1 MSFDYYAAK
10 GKVLL
15 DAITRKGQTAKPE
28 DRVAALRPDTKPLPP
43 ELVHP
48 VLEIATDKRTAGI
61 WFGDWRTQSRPTHSG
76 ISRIEKAIFTPDINL
91 TLLPVGSWYVDI
103 VFTLKKPLLSKDD
116 HLFYPTENPFRKD
129 RAFQFPVYP
138 GSSWKGCLRS
148 AFLEAHGPEA
158 AKPRET
164 LFGSDPPGSG
174 STKDRELRQ
183 GRLTFF
189 STCFTA
195 TDAKLDWAVI
205 NPHDRRKR
213 TGTPVFYECVP
224 VGAQGRFS
232 LLYVPFDSHPAHA
245 VSDSLNLLTMLAEP
259 LQYVLGI
266 KGFGAKTSSGFGV
279 VRDKLPSGQIRF
291 LHQPRAAQPVPVQET
306 KPLPAFQYLTEEQLS
321 KMGAK
326 RQKEYHRAR
335 LAHEEAQAKDAAP
348 PAAATTPPPRELVQR
363 IEHLSKLQAAI
374 ALLEKP

>member
-1 MSFDYYAAK
+1 MSFDYHAVN
-10 GKVLL
+10 GTILL
-15 DAITRKGQTAKPE
+15 DAISRKGLTAKPE

-48 VLEIATDKRTAGI
+48 VLEIATDNRTAGI
-61 WFGDWRTQSRPTHSG
+61 WFGEWRTQSRPAHAGTA
-76 ISRIEKAIFTPDINL
+76 RIEKALVTPDINL
-91 TLLPVGSWYVDI
+91 TVLPVGSWYLDI
-103 VFTLKKPLLSKDD
+103 LFILKKPLLSKDD

-148 AFLEAHGPEA
+148 AFLEAYGPEA
-158 AKPRET
+158 IGPRET
-164 LFGSDPPGSG
+164 FFGSDPPGGASA
-174 STKDRELRQ
+174 KDRELRQ

-213 TGTPVFYECVP
+213 IGMPVFYECVP
-224 VGAQGRFS
+224 AGAQGRFS
-232 LLYVPFDSHPAHA
+232 LLYCPFDSNPAEA
-245 VSDSLNLLTMLAEP
+245 AGESLRLLSMLVEP

-279 VRDKLPSGQIRF
+279 VKDKLASGQLRF
-291 LHQPRAAQPVPVQET
+291 LRPPGTAQPTTAQEA
-306 KPLPAFQYLTEEQLS
+306 KPLPSFQYLSEEQLA

-335 LAHEEAQAKDAAP
+335 LAHEEAQAKASQP
-348 PAAATTPPPRELVQR
+348 PAPVAVPTSREAVLR
-363 IEHLSKLQAAI
+363 FENLSKLRATVG
-374 ALLEKP
+374 LLERS